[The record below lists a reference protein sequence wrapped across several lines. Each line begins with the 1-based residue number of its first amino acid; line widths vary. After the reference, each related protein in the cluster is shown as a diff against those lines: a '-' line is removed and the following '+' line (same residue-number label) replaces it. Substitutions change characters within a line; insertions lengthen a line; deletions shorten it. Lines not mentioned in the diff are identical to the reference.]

1 MITILHGDH
10 VEASRAELVR
20 IISSAKDKEIRRLD
34 GKTLDQAALIQA
46 MQSSSLFVGNTPLVV
61 IERLFAGKN
70 KKSKEFGA
78 VIDIL
83 NKSAD
88 QCETVLWEDKEL
100 DATTLKSL
108 GNVQNR
114 LFKIP
119 PKIFQLLDNLKPQNA
134 KQLLT
139 AYQTLSDSV
148 PAELAFAMVV
158 RRVRQLLAV
167 AGGAKPTGL
176 AGWQEARLTKQASL
190 FTMEQ
195 LIAMHAQLLAAEYS
209 LKTGV
214 SPYQLSE
221 RIEQFLIVL

>member
-148 PAELAFAMVV
+148 
-158 RRVRQLLAV
+158 
-167 AGGAKPTGL
+167 
-176 AGWQEARLTKQASL
+176 
-190 FTMEQ
+190 
-195 LIAMHAQLLAAEYS
+195 
-209 LKTGV
+209 
-214 SPYQLSE
+214 
-221 RIEQFLIVL
+221 